1 MLAINQTGNIVVNMN
16 NTPFKSASE
25 AAKHFRL
32 RLKFCGISAIVR
44 AHSQFGGFVK
54 IQPKGGCD
62 VTFSDDEQSQLLSML
77 SVNNLASAGY
87 QPITGDSVRA
97 YGAEGY
103 LQTN

>member
-1 MLAINQTGNIVVNMN
+1 MN

-32 RLKFCGISAIVR
+32 RLKVCGISAIVR
-44 AHSQFGGFVK
+44 SHSQFGGFVR
-54 IQPKGGCD
+54 IEPKGGCD

-77 SVNNLASAGY
+77 SVNNMASAGHR
-87 QPITGDSVRA
+87 PITTRSIRA
-97 YGAEGY
+97 YSAEGY